1 MSLLQRSGVPFKRD
15 SVAVL
20 LDRIYAN
27 YFSLYKPLDKTPRHN
42 LLKVF
47 AAVDAGI
54 LHQNL
59 GDLDFLALQLFPDT
73 AHGDYLRQHWSSRVT
88 PLYAIAAGG
97 LALLTGIPNKP
108 VPAGLVFAAASG
120 ERYYT
125 EKAYKIGAD
134 GTIAIMLKAQNPGS
148 NANLAPG
155 EELSIV
161 SSIPAGIESKAVV
174 IEEGIIGGADAES
187 DEEYLARVLLWL
199 RNPVRYGKAGHFAA
213 WARDSSPE
221 VSLAWEYKNFGVFGA
236 LLIQVINGNQL
247 NGIFPVDNI
256 DEVTNY
262 LNEVAPPVIFKVRTP
277 EIINLNPS
285 VSLPPLEDT
294 QTNREIAISR
304 MKAFL
309 QLAAMP
315 GIQVTAGALR
325 SAIIDGVAITAAT
338 VKLNGDTAGI
348 VSTTILQYPYIGNVS
363 WE

>member
-1 MSLLQRSGVPFKRD
+1 VPFKRD

-20 LDRIYAN
+20 LDRVYAN
-27 YFSLYKPLDKTPRHN
+27 YASLFKPLDKTPQHS

-73 AHGDYLRQHWSSRVT
+73 AEGGYLRQHWSSRVT
-88 PLYAIAAGG
+88 PLYAIASSGE
-97 LALLTGIPNKP
+97 ALLNGLPNKP

-134 GTIAIMLKAQNPGS
+134 GTAAVTLKSQGTGLIT
-148 NANLAPG
+148 NLAPG

-161 SSIPAGIESKAVV
+161 SSKPAGIESKAIVLD
-174 IEEGIIGGADAES
+174 EGIKGGADAES
-187 DEEYLARVLLWL
+187 DLEYLSRVLLWL
-199 RNPVRYGKAGHFAA
+199 RNPVRYGKTGHFAA
-213 WARDSSPE
+213 WARDASPE
-221 VSLAWEYKNFGVFGA
+221 VSNAWEYKNFGVFGA
-236 LLIQVINGNQL
+236 LMIQVVSGNQL
-247 NGIFPVDNI
+247 NGVFPVDNI
-256 DEVTNY
+256 AEVTNY
-262 LNEVAPPVIFKVRTP
+262 INEEAPPVIFTVRTP
-277 EIINLNPS
+277 EIIELNP
-285 VSLPPLEDT
+285 VLSLLPLEDT
-294 QTNREIAISR
+294 QENREMAVSR

-309 QLAAMP
+309 QLVAMP
-315 GIQVTAGALR
+315 GVRVTAGALR
-325 SAIIDGVAITAAT
+325 SAVIDGVAITNAV

-348 VSTTILQYPYIGNVS
+348 VTTTILQYPYFGEAS

>member
-1 MSLLQRSGVPFKRD
+1 VPFKRD

-20 LDRIYAN
+20 LDRVYAN
-27 YFSLYKPLDKTPRHN
+27 YVSLFKPLDKTPRHS

-73 AHGDYLRQHWSSRVT
+73 AEGDYLRQHWASRVT
-88 PLYAIAAGG
+88 PLYAIGANGE
-97 LALLTGIPNKP
+97 ALLKGIPNKP
-108 VPAGLVFAAASG
+108 VPAGLVFASASG

-125 EKAYKIGAD
+125 EKAYKIGAE
-134 GTIAIMLKAQNPGS
+134 GTAAVTVKSQGTGLNT
-148 NANLAPG
+148 NLAQG

-174 IEEGIIGGADAES
+174 IGKGIIGGADAES

-199 RNPVRYGKAGHFAA
+199 RNPVRYGKTGHFAA
-213 WARDSSPE
+213 WARDASPE
-221 VSLAWEYKNFGVFGA
+221 VSNAWEYKSFGFFGA
-236 LLIQVINGNQL
+236 LMIQVISGNQL
-247 NGIFPVDNI
+247 TGVFPVDNI
-256 DEVTNY
+256 AEVTNY
-262 LNEVAPPVIFKVRTP
+262 INKEAPPIIFTVRTP
-277 EIINLNPS
+277 QIINLDPT
-285 VSLPPLEDT
+285 VSLPSLEDT
-294 QTNREIAISR
+294 QANRKIAANR

-315 GIQVTAGALR
+315 GVQVTAGALR
-325 SAIIDGVAITAAT
+325 SAIIDGVTITGAT
-338 VKLNGDTAGI
+338 VKLNGDIAGI
-348 VSTTILQYPYIGNVS
+348 VTTTILQYPYLGEVS